1 VGKKSDSQAQDAFE
15 VVFLCTG
22 NRARSPLAAALL
34 RQHVTNPNV
43 HIRSAGT
50 IPTSGVPALEPA
62 IRLGRKYGVDL
73 SAHRS
78 HALERNELASAD
90 LVIGFEPAHVAAAI
104 VDGGS
109 AVERTFTLIELTDL
123 LATPAKEVAKARA
136 MVREVHTRRS
146 PNLLTTPA
154 IPDPFGKSD
163 DKVQAIFD
171 VVDARTAALA
181 ARLFSRYG
189 LKDDA
194 SF

>member
-34 RQHVTNPNV
+34 RQHVTNPYV
-43 HIRSAGT
+43 RIRSAGT
-50 IPTSGVPALEPA
+50 IPTGGLPALESA
-62 IRLGRKYGVDL
+62 IRLGRRYGVDL

-123 LATPAKEVAKARA
+123 LATPAKEVANARA
-136 MVREVHTRRS
+136 TVREVHTRRS
-146 PNLLTTPA
+146 PNLLTTQA

-163 DKVQAIFD
+163 DKAQAIFD
-171 VVDARTAALA
+171 AVDVRTAALA

-189 LKDDA
+189 SKDDA